1 MPDMIDPNA
10 TQVKHEQ
17 HESNTSDT
25 PAIRVQRECDT
36 SNMNATQ
43 VKNFGFDNNKSENIF

>member
-1 MPDMIDPNA
+1 MIDTNA

-25 PAIRVQRECDT
+25 RAIRVQHECDT
-36 SNMNATQ
+36 SNKNATQ
-43 VKNFGFDNNKSENIF
+43 VKNFGFDNNTSKNIF

>member
-1 MPDMIDPNA
+1 MIDTNA

-25 PAIRVQRECDT
+25 RAIRVQHECDT
-36 SNMNATQ
+36 SNMNAAQ
-43 VKNFGFDNNKSENIF
+43 VKNFGFDNSRIENIS

>member
-25 PAIRVQRECDT
+25 PAIRVQHECDT